1 MPHPPKTYDPIRV
14 GEAVPSAQ
22 VETPGGVNRQARAND
37 AVHLFRGVDARPDG
51 DPATTTPT
59 PAAVTNQT
67 RSDNENRFDNE
78 NRLNKRLGGLGPPY
92 AL

>member
-22 VETPGGVNRQARAND
+22 VETPGGVNRQVRAND
-37 AVHLFRGVDARPDG
+37 AVHLIRGADACPG
-51 DPATTTPT
+51 DTATATPT

-67 RSDNENRFDNE
+67 QSENE
-78 NRLNKRLGGLGPPY
+78 K
-92 AL
+92 